1 MFLPARKYTVVL
13 AVIAGFVA
21 IPAAVLRLISW
32 TWGTSWELADIWGTI
47 QWASIFALA
56 LTLPV
61 SCVWM
66 IIALVKKQWKA
77 LVILVAA
84 LMIPVL
90 AWIAGALTNFKILDS
105 G

>member
-1 MFLPARKYTVVL
+1 
-13 AVIAGFVA
+13 
-21 IPAAVLRLISW
+21 
-32 TWGTSWELADIWGTI
+32 
-47 QWASIFALA
+47 
-56 LTLPV
+56 
-61 SCVWM
+61 M
-66 IIALVKKQWKA
+66 IIAIAKKQWMA